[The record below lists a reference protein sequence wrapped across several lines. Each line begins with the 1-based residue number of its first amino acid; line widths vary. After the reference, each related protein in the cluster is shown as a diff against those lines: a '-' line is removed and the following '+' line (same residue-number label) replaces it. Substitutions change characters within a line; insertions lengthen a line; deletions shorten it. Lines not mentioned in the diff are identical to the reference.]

1 MQRIK
6 TNKKDIIWNYIGT
19 FFSMGINY
27 LLLPIFLY
35 YLEDDILALWYI
47 FMNLSNF
54 SLLFNFGFSPSFS
67 RNIAYVWSGAT
78 KLSKQGKVQSVGNDN
93 EFDENV
99 FWNVLSACRTTFL
112 IVSALATLCIAA
124 FGTPY
129 ISHIAGDV
137 IDDPAFL
144 LSWWILVV
152 AIFLNLYF
160 GYYLA
165 LLSGIGKIAERNQAQ
180 VIASIIRIVLTF
192 VLLFCSTGILGA
204 TLAYLIYGFVFR
216 ALSRSYFL
224 KSIEHFQN
232 NKHPGSSWKTKLH
245 YVRIVWHNAWRD
257 GLVSLSEYLSSQ
269 AGTIICS
276 MFLPLSVT
284 GVYSVTVQLA
294 IGIGKIARSYQIAMI
309 PELQASYITGNE
321 KKQKELLSK
330 SMVVV
335 YAIFMVLYIAMIILG
350 IQIIMFIRQGFAISR
365 VVFSACALLQ
375 IMIVSRNCYASFL
388 STTNNLDYW
397 RAFIISAVCSVGLM
411 IIIFMTVNDVG
422 VWGMIIP
429 SIICEGC
436 FNVWYWRQRVLKLL
450 QMNSLDIILIA
461 IKSIRS
467 DLNKKL
473 EV

>member
-1 MQRIK
+1 
-6 TNKKDIIWNYIGT
+6 
-19 FFSMGINY
+19 MGINY

-35 YLEDDILALWYI
+35 YLEDDTLALWYI

-78 KLSKQGKVQSVGNDN
+78 KLSKQGKVQSVGNNN

-99 FWNVLSACRTTFL
+99 FWNVLSACRITFL
-112 IVSALATLCIAA
+112 IVSVLATFCIVA

-129 ISHIAGDV
+129 IRHIAADA
-137 IDDPAFL
+137 INDLFFWP
-144 LSWWILVV
+144 SWWILVV
-152 AIFLNLYF
+152 ALFLNLYF

-180 VIASIIRIVLTF
+180 VISSIIRIVLTF
-192 VLLFCSTGILGA
+192 ILLFCGTGILGA

-216 ALSRSYFL
+216 SLSRSYFL
-224 KSIEHFQN
+224 KSIEHFRN
-232 NKHPGSSWKTKLH
+232 DKRPRVTGNVTLH

-257 GLVSLSEYLSSQ
+257 GLVSMSEYLSTQ

-294 IGIGKIARSYQIAMI
+294 VGIGKIARSYQIAMI

-321 KKQKELLSK
+321 NRQKELLAK
-330 SMVVV
+330 SMVIV
-335 YAIFMVLYIAMIILG
+335 YAIFLTLYVAMMCVG
-350 IQIIMFIRQGFAISR
+350 IEIVMFIRHGFAISR
-365 VVFSACALLQ
+365 LVFSACALLQ
-375 IMIVSRNCYASFL
+375 IMTVSRNCYASFL

-397 RAFIISAVCSVGLM
+397 RAFIISAVSSVILM
-411 IIIFMTVNDVG
+411 IVVFMNMNEVG
-422 VWGMIIP
+422 VWGLIIP
-429 SIICEGC
+429 SILCEGC
-436 FNVWYWRQRVLKLL
+436 FNVWYWRHRVLKQLHMNLL
-450 QMNSLDIILIA
+450 DVLSVGT
-461 IKSIRS
+461 KSIRT
-467 DLNKKL
+467 DLNKKAG
-473 EV
+473 V